1 MSQDD
6 IQHTLAELKQQLGQ
20 LSDTDAAVKQ
30 RMEILIAAI
39 ESQLTEETS
48 DEASYE
54 DKGLIDQLNESVEQF
69 EAEHPQVTGVLRR
82 IMQTLSD
89 MGI

>member
-30 RMEILIAAI
+30 RIERLIADV
-39 ESQLTEETS
+39 ESHLTEETS
-48 DEASYE
+48 DEASHGHQ
-54 DKGLIDQLNESVEQF
+54 GLIDQINESVEQF
-69 EAEHPQVTGVLRR
+69 EAEHLQMTGVLRR